1 VTSIRARLLASLL
14 SVVALSA
21 VVGAAVTYFN
31 VLQETESLFDYQL
44 RQMAL
49 SLRDQGFIPPDEA
62 AALANDDFD
71 FVVQIWTADGTRIYA
86 SHPGQALPPR
96 AVLGFA
102 DIQLGDG
109 TWRIFSTA
117 TRDRVI
123 QVAQP
128 LAIRRQLAAQAA
140 LRSVVPILAL
150 APILAIAIGWSVGVS
165 LRPVRRLVAEVK
177 RRDADALEPV
187 AESGLPSEV
196 SPLVESINALLGRLH
211 RAFDVQRAFVSDAA
225 HELRSPLTALKLQLQ
240 LLQRSANATSRAE
253 ATEAL
258 AAGIERATR
267 LVSQL
272 LTLARAEP
280 GSPQEPLVPTDL
292 AEVARQAVADVVP
305 SADAKSIRLALDT
318 EGSCV
323 VEGDA
328 AALRILVRNLVDN
341 AVRYTPAAGRVE
353 LTVAEEG
360 NDVVVAVADSGPG
373 IPAAE
378 RERVFDRF
386 YRGSTNDRS
395 DREETGSGLGL
406 AIVRSIAQRHGASLQ
421 MAESGLGGL
430 RVVARFLRSR
440 HRPVTSDVLTTEPM
454 MQIPEQGKFAP

>member
-1 VTSIRARLLASLL
+1 VKSIRVRLLVSLL

-21 VVGAAVTYFN
+21 AVAAAITYSN
-31 VLQETESLFDYQL
+31 VLRETESLFDYQL

-49 SLRDQGFIPPDEA
+49 SLRDQGFIAPDEA

-86 SHPGQALPPR
+86 SNPGLALPPR

-102 DIQLGDG
+102 ELKLGDG

-128 LAIRRQLAAQAA
+128 LAIRRELAAQAA
-140 LRSVVPILAL
+140 LRAVAPLLGL
-150 APILAIAIGWSVGVS
+150 APILAVAIGWSVGAS
-165 LRPVRRLVAEVK
+165 LQPVRRLAAEVT

-187 AESGLPSEV
+187 AAADLPAEV
-196 SPLVESINALLGRLH
+196 SPLVQSINALLARL
-211 RAFDVQRAFVSDAA
+211 RSAFDAQRAFVSDAA

-240 LLQRSANATSRAE
+240 LLQRSADPASRDA
-253 ATEAL
+253 AIGTL
-258 AAGIERATR
+258 SAGIERATR

-280 GSPQEPLVPTDL
+280 GVQGPLATTDL
-292 AEVARQAVADVVP
+292 TEAARQAVADVVAL
-305 SADAKSIRLALDT
+305 ADSKSVRLTLEAKAGCT
-318 EGSCV
+318 

-328 AALRILVRNLVDN
+328 SASQILVRNLVDN
-341 AVRYTPAAGRVE
+341 AVRYTPSGGRVE
-353 LTVAEEG
+353 LTVANQAG
-360 NDVVVAVADSGPG
+360 QVVLAVDDSGKG
-373 IPAAE
+373 IPTSE

-386 YRGSTNDRS
+386 YRRANN
-395 DREETGSGLGL
+395 EEAGLEDTGSGLGL
-406 AIVRSIAQRHGASLQ
+406 AIVRSIAQRHAASVQ
-421 MAESGLGGL
+421 MEDSALGGL
-430 RVVARFLRSR
+430 RVELR
-440 HRPVTSDVLTTEPM
+440 
-454 MQIPEQGKFAP
+454 FAPQVKPS

>member
-1 VTSIRARLLASLL
+1 VTSIRTRLLVSLL
-14 SVVALSA
+14 SIVVLSA
-21 VVGAAVTYFN
+21 AVGAAVTYFN
-31 VLQETESLFDYQL
+31 VLRQTESLFDYQL

-102 DIQLGDG
+102 DVQLGEG

-117 TRDRVI
+117 TGDRVI

-140 LRSVVPILAL
+140 LRGVFPILAL
-150 APILAIAIGWSVGVS
+150 APILAIAIGWSVGAS
-165 LRPVRRLVAEVK
+165 LRPVRRLAAEVK

-196 SPLVESINALLGRLH
+196 RPLVESINALLGRLH
-211 RAFDVQRAFVSDAA
+211 RAFDAQRAFVSDAA

-240 LLQRSANATSRAE
+240 LLQRSTDASSRAE
-253 ATEAL
+253 ATSAL
-258 AAGIERATR
+258 SAGIERATR

-292 AEVARQAVADVVP
+292 AEAARRAVADVVP
-305 SADAKSIRLALDT
+305 LADAKSIRLALDT
-318 EGSCV
+318 QGDGI

-341 AVRYTPAAGRVE
+341 AVRYTPAAGRVD
-353 LTVAEEG
+353 LTVTDDREH
-360 NDVVVAVADSGPG
+360 VVLTVDDSGPG
-373 IPAAE
+373 IPASE
-378 RERVFDRF
+378 RERVFGRF
-386 YRGSTNDRS
+386 YRGGGDGVDGNQ
-395 DREETGSGLGL
+395 ETGSGLGL

-421 MAESGLGGL
+421 MAESTLGGL
-430 RVVARFLRSR
+430 RVAVQFVQSR
-440 HRPVTSDVLTTEPM
+440 RGAVTSRAEAVQPM
-454 MQIPEQGKFAP
+454 MHLPDTR

>member
-1 VTSIRARLLASLL
+1 VTSIRTRLLVSLL

-21 VVGAAVTYFN
+21 AIGAAVTYFN
-31 VLQETESLFDYQL
+31 VLRETESLFDYQL

-102 DIQLGDG
+102 DVQLGEG

-140 LRSVVPILAL
+140 LRSVLPILAL
-150 APILAIAIGWSVGVS
+150 APILAVAIGWSVGAS
-165 LRPVRRLVAEVK
+165 LRPVRRLAAEVK
-177 RRDADALEPV
+177 RRDADALAPV
-187 AESGLPSEV
+187 GESGLPSEV
-196 SPLVESINALLGRLH
+196 SPLVESINALLGRL
-211 RAFDVQRAFVSDAA
+211 RSALDAQRAFVSDAA

-240 LLQRSANATSRAE
+240 LLQRSSDARSRAD
-253 ATEAL
+253 AIEAL
-258 AAGIERATR
+258 SAGIERAAR

-280 GSPQEPLVPTDL
+280 GGPQEPLVPTDL
-292 AEVARQAVADVVP
+292 AETARQAVADVVP
-305 SADAKSIRLALDT
+305 LADTKSVHLGLDAQA
-318 EGSCV
+318 SCI

-328 AALRILVRNLVDN
+328 HALRILVRNLADN
-341 AVRYTPAAGRVE
+341 AVRYTPSGGRVDVNVAADDRHVL
-353 LTVAEEG
+353 LTV
-360 NDVVVAVADSGPG
+360 DDSGPG
-373 IPAAE
+373 IPASE
-378 RERVFDRF
+378 RERVFARF
-386 YRGSTNDRS
+386 YRRGVDDEAR
-395 DREETGSGLGL
+395 REDAGSGLGL
-406 AIVRSIAQRHGASLQ
+406 AIVRSIAQRHAASLQ
-421 MAESGLGGL
+421 LTDSTLGGL
-430 RVVARFLRSR
+430 RVLVRFVRVIARSL
-440 HRPVTSDVLTTEPM
+440 PPPKGAEPM
-454 MQIPEQGKFAP
+454 VRVPDTG